1 MHCVACGCL
10 TKYVCIKGQNCSIP
24 VGEDFPGWIA
34 CQQVALCKECDS
46 NQFSTQDKIQDSE
59 SDDIFIVSV
68 GDGYRDRKN
77 GQHSI
82 GNFERNRATR
92 WGVCKSLL
100 C

>member
-1 MHCVACGCL
+1 MLNKVRMY
-10 TKYVCIKGQNCSIP
+10 KVSINCSIP

-59 SDDIFIVSV
+59 SDDIVIVSV
-68 GDGYRDRKN
+68 GD
-77 GQHSI
+77 SI
-82 GNFERNRATR
+82 EIEIMVNIQSETLNEIELPD
-92 WGVCKSLL
+92 GVCKSLL